1 MGQEIVTL
9 TQAELK
15 KVLVVEKLIARQVKV
30 AEAATLLG
38 LSTRQVL
45 RLKKIYLQKG
55 AQGIA
60 HQNRG
65 RKPAHAIPESLKEQV
80 ANLYQS
86 KYYGSNNCHFA
97 ELLQEHESITLSV
110 SSVRRILLAKGIKR
124 SKQRRRGKVHQPRSR
139 KPQAGMLWQIDA
151 SPFAWLEDRGPELTL
166 HGAIDDATGMV
177 VGAVFRPTETR
188 EGYFTVMK
196 QAIQKY
202 GIPLSLYSDRHTIF
216 RSPKESLTL
225 EQELA
230 GETKPL
236 SHFGKAMADLGIT
249 HIKALSPQAKG
260 RIERLWK
267 TFQDRLV
274 IELRLLGVSTLEEA
288 NRVLP
293 KLIQK
298 HNRKFAVKPQETESA
313 YRKLPEDV
321 DLDHVFAVREYRQ
334 IGPGQT
340 ISYGGKLYTFTNRPA
355 KPFEVKTV
363 VEVRETMQGK
373 LLVWHQGQALQLR
386 ETEKP
391 KRLQKTKAASPALP
405 RKPAANHP
413 WRQPWKL
420 QKQFQRS
427 TNA

>member
-1 MGQEIVTL
+1 MGQEKITL
-9 TQAELK
+9 TKAELK
-15 KVLVVEKLIARQVKV
+15 KVLVVEKLVARQVRV
-30 AEAATLLG
+30 AEAAALLG

-45 RLKKIYLQKG
+45 RLKKTYLEKG

-65 RKPAHAIPESLKEQV
+65 RKPVHAIPDSIKEKV
-80 ANLYQS
+80 AELYQS

-97 ELLQEHESITLSV
+97 ELLQEHEFITLSV
-110 SSVRRILLAKGIKR
+110 PSVRRILLAKGLEQ
-124 SKQRRRGKVHQPRSR
+124 SKQRRRGKVHPPRNR

-177 VGAVFRPTETR
+177 VGAVFRATETR
-188 EGYFTVMK
+188 EGYFAVMK
-196 QAIQKY
+196 QAIRQY
-202 GIPLSLYSDRHTIF
+202 GIPLGLYSDRHTIF

-249 HIKALSPQAKG
+249 HIKALSPQAKR
-260 RIERLWK
+260 RIERLWQ

-274 IELRLLGVSTLEEA
+274 IELRLIGVSTLEEA
-288 NRVLP
+288 NRMLP

-298 HNRKFAVKPQETESA
+298 HNRKFAVKPQEAESA
-313 YRKLPEDV
+313 YRPLPEGI
-321 DLDHVFAVREYRQ
+321 DLDHIFAVREYRQ

-340 ISYGGKLYTFTNRPA
+340 ISYGGKLYTFVEKPA
-355 KPFEVKTV
+355 KPFEVKTI
-363 VEVRETMQGK
+363 VEVRETMQGN
-373 LLVWHQGQALQLR
+373 LFVWHQGKAFRLHEIQ
-386 ETEKP
+386 KP
-391 KRLQKTKAASPALP
+391 KRQQETKTASFALP

-413 WRQPWKL
+413 WRQPWKTN
-420 QKQFQRS
+420 KQVQRS
-427 TNA
+427 TDA